1 MAQGYPLV
9 AQVAVLMVLLSVPLG
24 ALLIRF
30 ALEIGQALFS
40 KEKKRPVSAWSG

>member
-1 MAQGYPLV
+1 LAQGYPLV

-30 ALEIGQALFS
+30 APEIGQALFPP
-40 KEKKRPVSAWSG
+40 EKKARAAAKVG